1 MKAGRIKKESQ
12 RDQTRKRRGDFVCYV
27 YVRAKLFHQRRAV
40 LVWNSSPKER
50 SHKLTHFCFFKHQL
64 ASPQGLGAVPFPN
77 HFGTV
82 KHKSWGVEAV
92 EAESYDL
99 GTRCKLLRV
108 SARFFFF
115 SFFTTRIFF
124 LIISFLVPFMSSFL
138 PFSYSL
144 PRCLFYDFY
153 LFIF

>member
-1 MKAGRIKKESQ
+1 M
-12 RDQTRKRRGDFVCYV
+12 
-27 YVRAKLFHQRRAV
+27 

-50 SHKLTHFCFFKHQL
+50 SHKLTHFCFLKHQL
-64 ASPQGLGAVPFPN
+64 APPQGLGAVPFPN

-108 SARFFFF
+108 SARLFFLPSPFFFPFFFLFTTKIFLLALLFLFLLFSCISFFF
-115 SFFTTRIFF
+115 SSPMHLSPPFF
-124 LIISFLVPFMSSFL
+124 LFFVNYYHKQVALI
-138 PFSYSL
+138 
-144 PRCLFYDFY
+144 RGN
-153 LFIF
+153 

>member
-1 MKAGRIKKESQ
+1 M
-12 RDQTRKRRGDFVCYV
+12 
-27 YVRAKLFHQRRAV
+27 

-50 SHKLTHFCFFKHQL
+50 SHKLTHFCFLKHQL
-64 ASPQGLGAVPFPN
+64 APPQGLGAVPFPN

-108 SARFFFF
+108 SARLFFLPSSFFFPFFFLFTTKIFLLALLFLFLLFSCISFFF
-115 SFFTTRIFF
+115 SSPMHLSPPFF
-124 LIISFLVPFMSSFL
+124 LFFVNYYHKQVALI
-138 PFSYSL
+138 
-144 PRCLFYDFY
+144 RGN
-153 LFIF
+153 